1 LGKSAILRK
10 DYLLHYQR
18 SEEPSSQD
26 FSEHSDLEPFLM
38 TAEELESQHA
48 HDLHFRQQ
56 LHRREWLRKSV

>member
-1 LGKSAILRK
+1 LEKSAILRK
-10 DYLLHYQR
+10 DYLLHYQP

-48 HDLHFRQQ
+48 HDLHYRQK
-56 LHRREWLRKSV
+56 LHRREWLSKSV